1 VRYEVYTLRRTATRT
16 VYAVYDN
23 LRRQPVCKP
32 NSETP
37 LTTRDRDV
45 AKKWARELNAA

>member
-1 VRYEVYTLRRTATRT
+1 MRYEVYTIRRTAART

-23 LRRQPVCKP
+23 LRTQPVCKP
-32 NSETP
+32 DTNHP
-37 LTTRDRDV
+37 VTTTDRDV